1 MRKALLA
8 CPALALA
15 LLVLPPL
22 YGALFSGPPP
32 ELPAP
37 GRRVVLPSGAA
48 LNVLDVGAGPPL
60 MLVHGLPGTAYD
72 WREFTREAAKRGRRV
87 LALDRAGYGRSD
99 PEPSG
104 MYHVDQGAQR
114 LRDVIEA
121 LELEDLTLVGWSYGG
136 VLSLVTA
143 VRDTGALRSL
153 VLVGTGGPDSPEAVR
168 PEPPAFMRFLYSDPV
183 LYWRTRVPST
193 GRALMRV
200 LSVQA
205 FSEQPM
211 PGWWLPGLEANF
223 ARIETLHAYRAEI
236 FDNRDEADYAPE
248 RVQLPTLLLHGTDD
262 RLAPVGISRYLAT
275 QIPGARL
282 VEFPGGSHMLP
293 VTHAAELADALIDF
307 DASLGE

>member
-8 CPALALA
+8 CLVLVIL

-22 YGALFSGPPP
+22 YSALSPEIPP
-32 ELPAP
+32 ELPPP
-37 GRRVVLPSGAA
+37 GRRVVLPGGTA
-48 LNVLDVGAGPPL
+48 LNVLDVGAGPPV

-72 WREFTREAAKRGRRV
+72 WREFTRELASRGHRV

-99 PEPSG
+99 PEASG
-104 MYHVDQGAQR
+104 VYHVDQGARR
-114 LRDVIEA
+114 LRELIDV

-153 VLVGTGGPDSPEAVR
+153 VLVGTGGPDSPDARR

-205 FSEQPM
+205 FSEGPM
-211 PGWWLPGLEANF
+211 PNWWLPGLEANF

-236 FDNRDEADYAPE
+236 FDNRDEADYAPQ
-248 RVQLPTLLLHGTDD
+248 RVSLPTLLLHGADD

-293 VTHAAELADALIDF
+293 VTHAAELADTLVAF
-307 DASLGE
+307 DASRR